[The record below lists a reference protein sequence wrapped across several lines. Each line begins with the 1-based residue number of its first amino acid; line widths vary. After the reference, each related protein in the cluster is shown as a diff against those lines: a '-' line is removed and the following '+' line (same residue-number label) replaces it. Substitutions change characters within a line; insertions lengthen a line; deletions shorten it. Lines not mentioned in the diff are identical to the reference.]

1 MEGKPFDLLGI
12 NADPDRS
19 ALKAAMKEEG
29 NAWRCW
35 WDPDWDGPIQA
46 AWNIRS
52 YPTIYVIHAKGT
64 IRFKS
69 ESLRGKA
76 LDEAVEAL
84 LAEMVQDARPKAANS
99 SRRGGETGQAAVRL
113 ALASS

>member
-1 MEGKPFDLLGI
+1 MKGKPFVLLGI
-12 NADPDRS
+12 NADPDRD
-19 ALKAAMKEEG
+19 ALKAALKEEG

-35 WDPDWDGPIQA
+35 WDRDWDGPIQA

-52 YPTIYVIHAKGT
+52 YPTIYVIDAKGT

-69 ESLRGKA
+69 ESLPGKA

-99 SRRGGETGQAAVRL
+99 SP
-113 ALASS
+113 